1 MGGAAV
7 NASPET
13 VSDRLEGLTSW
24 DSDWSGLRV
33 VVTGIGVSGFAAAD
47 TLIEL
52 GAKVV
57 VVDASTTAKAQ
68 AQADTLK
75 IVGAVDVL
83 LGQDAV
89 NSLPLIEGEKPELVV
104 TSPGWRPD
112 QALLAAAK
120 RKHIPVWGDVE
131 LAWRLRVREGRK
143 TADWLAITGTNGKT
157 TTVQMLHAILTAAG
171 LRAAAVGNV
180 GLPIVEAVMEPEP
193 YDVLAVELSSF
204 QLHYTHSMAAE
215 SAVVLNVAEDHLD
228 WYDDDPADLPG
239 AMTGMQKY
247 AADKARVYAGVQRAC
262 VYNRAEPATEEMVR
276 EADVVEG
283 ARAVGITL
291 GMPAAGD
298 LGVVEDLL
306 VDRAFI
312 EERATSAAELCTLGD
327 LASPA
332 PHFVANALAAAAL
345 ARAHGV
351 SQQAVRDGLRA
362 FRPDGHRIAHVAEA
376 DGVTWIDDSKATNPH
391 AAQSSLSA
399 YDDVVWVA
407 GGLAKG
413 ARFDDLVVAV
423 RERLRGV
430 VLLGRDRQ
438 VVADALSR
446 HAPDVPVIDVGA
458 DETGAPMERVVDAA
472 AGLARTGDT
481 VLLAPGCASMDMF
494 TNYGARGDAFAAAV
508 HAHIARSD

>member
-1 MGGAAV
+1 V
-7 NASPET
+7 D
-13 VSDRLEGLTSW
+13 VDGLGRT
-24 DSDWSGLRV
+24 SDWSGVRV
-33 VVTGIGVSGFAAAD
+33 VVAGFGVSGFAAAD
-47 TLIEL
+47 NLLFL
-52 GAKVV
+52 GAQVTAL
-57 VVDASTTAKAQ
+57 DESTSDEKAEKAQ
-68 AQADTLK
+68 LLETL
-75 IVGAVDVL
+75 GATVRLEPGATSVLPGDVD
-83 LGQDAV
+83 
-89 NSLPLIEGEKPELVV
+89 LVV
-104 TSPGWRPD
+104 TSPGWKPT
-112 QALLAAAK
+112 APLLAQAAE
-120 RKHIPVWGDVE
+120 RGIPVWGEVE
-131 LAWRLRVREGRK
+131 LAWRLRDPD
-143 TADWLAITGTNGKT
+143 AAAPWLAVTGTNGKT
-157 TTVQMLHAILTAAG
+157 TTVRMLQSILTAAG
-171 LRAAAVGNV
+171 LRAVAVGNV
-180 GLPIVEAVMEPEP
+180 GLPIVEAVMDPEP

-204 QLHYTHSMAAE
+204 QLHYTRSMAAE

-228 WYDDDPADLPG
+228 GYDEPG
-239 AMTGMQKY
+239 AGTEPGARTGMEVY

-262 VYNRAEPATEEMVR
+262 VYNLADPATEDMVR
-276 EADVVEG
+276 EADVAEG
-283 ARAVGITL
+283 ARAVGFTL
-291 GMPAAGD
+291 GMPAAGN

-312 EERATSAAELCTLGD
+312 EERASSAAELCTLGD

-376 DGVTWIDDSKATNPH
+376 DGVTWVDDSKATNPH

-399 YDDVVWVA
+399 YDDVVWIA

-413 ARFDDLVVAV
+413 ARFDDLVASVGG
-423 RERLRGV
+423 RLRGV

-458 DETGAPMERVVDAA
+458 DETGDPMERVVDAA
-472 AGLARTGDT
+472 AGLARSGDT

-494 TNYGARGDAFAAAV
+494 TDYGARGDAFAAAV
-508 HAHIARSD
+508 HAHIARTTRRDQPDQPDTD